1 MSHTLQTPWYNKTIK
16 ALQLA
21 GKGDKTQESYAR
33 SVRQLIEYVKNPL
46 CQDRCRLPI
55 MGFV

>member
-21 GKGDKTQESYAR
+21 GKGDKTRESYAR
-33 SVRQLIEYVKNPL
+33 SVRQYLLLWFKILFYPCPAKTVAG
-46 CQDRCRLPI
+46 I
-55 MGFV
+55 